1 MKLFPDKSPV
11 DPSQYLVPWESVTEA
26 LLVVVVL
33 SMIVE
38 RVFAVVFESE
48 RYILYQETRAADDKA
63 NNKAFIA
70 SVVSILVCYIYQI
83 DILAVITSEP
93 YVSFFGV
100 VLTGLL
106 IAGGSKGSV
115 ALFRD
120 FLGIKSTA
128 RKDYENRPKPPRNS
142 TNPPTNYGG
151 AGEGGDGPGVKPQED
166 NKGEGK

>member
-33 SMIVE
+33 SMTVE
-38 RVFAVVFESE
+38 RVLAVVFESE
-48 RYILYQETRAADDKA
+48 RYILYQEIRAEDDKA

-83 DILAVITSEP
+83 DILAVVTSEP

-100 VLTGLL
+100 VMTGLL
-106 IAGGSKGSV
+106 IAGGSKGSI

-128 RKDYENRPKPPRNS
+128 RKDYENRAKPPKKPR
-142 TNPPTNYGG
+142 NPPTND
-151 AGEGGDGPGVKPQED
+151 GGDRPGDQAQED
-166 NKGEGK
+166 GKGEDK